1 MPLIPDHK
9 FPRFSP
15 VERARDTFERA
26 ERERERERR
35 AAVEK
40 HGDGFTFLPRIILNI
55 MTTLL
60 PWRGTQAARTERCVG
75 ILPVLRIG
83 EFYP

>member
-9 FPRFSP
+9 FPCFSP

-26 ERERERERR
+26 ERERERRT
-35 AAVEK
+35 AVEK

-60 PWRGTQAARTERCVG
+60 PWRGTQAARTERRVG
-75 ILPVLRIG
+75 ILPVLRTG